1 MFTGRQNLT
10 LFVTLP
16 LLCVMQIARMLA
28 WPVVVSC
35 VLLVGFA
42 EMFYT
47 LGQMNCSASSVESP
61 SLCNL
66 REAYQMIYNLFL
78 GESIN
83 IGRNEPLS
91 PGTAFLVGLF
101 TALLG
106 LLLLSFLVVAV
117 VVASRCDGETVALD
131 AYWEPKLAFVLSSQD
146 TRAIGDDKI
155 QKDKIQP
162 PSILD
167 SLVGRLEELWGIS
180 ICLVSGRDSDR
191 YWYARSSSQPKNCC
205 LTLLTGILIPLW
217 LAAGLFTLGF
227 LWPPQVRRFI
237 FEPRRGLFDGRQTN
251 PGNETREYFVS
262 QVSNVRNELTKLKA
276 MSYEQGKDVHQELQ
290 ELKALLIAT
299 MKED

>member
-1 MFTGRQNLT
+1 
-10 LFVTLP
+10 
-16 LLCVMQIARMLA
+16 MLA

-47 LGQMNCSASSVESP
+47 LGQMNCSASSVEIP

-66 REAYQMIYNLFL
+66 REAYQMIYVLFL
-78 GESIN
+78 GESVN

-117 VVASRCDGETVALD
+117 VVASRCDGETFALD

-162 PSILD
+162 PSFID

-191 YWYARSSSQPKNCC
+191 YWYARSSSQPRNCC
-205 LTLLTGILIPLW
+205 LTLLTFILIPLW

-237 FEPRRGLFDGRQTN
+237 FEPRRGLFDGRQTK